1 MDRYTRISEVLAD
14 LKGMSAAD
22 QGFPMPC
29 PPYPFPAAQGPR
41 PHVSLCFTDCESDGD
56 LLDVISSA
64 SRVHHATGKSLSLDF
79 TRCRFGMHEEERSSC
94 RSVQGSPPSDARRHS
109 SDLEDVIFP
118 RLKRAFEC
126 VRHGLCEADC
136 DSFLSEMDNLMAT
149 MRQLLE
155 PARTEYLSFS
165 EGIRA
170 MALSKRAWDRG
181 DYHTAL
187 HYAECMRSLQ
197 PDSKG
202 VRLMIDSCRGMLGL
216 G

>member
-1 MDRYTRISEVLAD
+1 
-14 LKGMSAAD
+14 
-22 QGFPMPC
+22 
-29 PPYPFPAAQGPR
+29 
-41 PHVSLCFTDCESDGD
+41 
-56 LLDVISSA
+56 
-64 SRVHHATGKSLSLDF
+64 
-79 TRCRFGMHEEERSSC
+79 
-94 RSVQGSPPSDARRHS
+94 
-109 SDLEDVIFP
+109 
-118 RLKRAFEC
+118 
-126 VRHGLCEADC
+126 
-136 DSFLSEMDNLMAT
+136 MDNLMAT